1 MASCGVRTFSW
12 TFGVS
17 TMSSSLPVALAL
29 IFLVEEPFDLLAL
42 VLEPVFFL
50 LAESVA
56 GVFGVLSFNFVAV
69 FGVFAG

>member
-1 MASCGVRTFSW
+1 
-12 TFGVS
+12 
-17 TMSSSLPVALAL
+17 MSSSLPVALAL

-50 LAESVA
+50 QAESVA